1 LRAKKNTFEETEFML
16 DRFATYLDR
25 HRKLLLTTHENPD
38 GDGVGAAIA
47 LAAHLKAGGQEARIV
62 VTPALPE
69 NLRFLDPEGWV
80 EAFEP
85 EGTHRDLA
93 AWPDAWLL
101 IDASEPHRMG
111 PLFPVFEST
120 KANRACLDHHLKDV
134 PKGFDAEFTDP
145 TASASTELV
154 YDLVRPRL
162 GGDLPPVMAQAL
174 YAGLV
179 SDTGNFR
186 HSNSTPK
193 VHQAAADL
201 IAQGVHPART
211 YNALYQTAT
220 PAKLK
225 LFGRAMGGLQL
236 RDGGRFAYVAVTQ
249 ADLVACGATHED
261 LDELVE
267 EPRRLRGVEVAAL
280 FSETAD
286 GKSKVSLRSR
296 ERVDVNAV
304 CRLFG
309 GGGHRLA
316 SGAKAAQPFETF
328 ITEVGKAVLGQMER
342 DLVQKIK

>member
-1 LRAKKNTFEETEFML
+1 ML
-16 DRFATYLDR
+16 DRFAAYLDG
-25 HRKLLLTTHENPD
+25 HAKVLLTTHENPD
-38 GDGVGAAIA
+38 GDGIGAAIA
-47 LAAHLKAGGQEARIV
+47 LAVHLKAAGQQARIV

-85 EGTHRDLA
+85 EGVHRDLA

-111 PLFPVFEST
+111 PLFAAFERT
-120 KANRACLDHHLKDV
+120 AANRACLDHHLKDA

-154 YDLVRPRL
+154 YDFVRPRV
-162 GGDLPPVMAQAL
+162 GGDLPPLMAQAL

-193 VHQAAADL
+193 VHHAAADL

-211 YNALYQTAT
+211 FNALYQTAT
-220 PAKLK
+220 PAKLR
-225 LFGRAMGGLQL
+225 LFGRAMAGIQL
-236 RDGGRFAYVAVTQ
+236 RDDGRFAYVSVTA
-249 ADLVACGATHED
+249 ADLTECGATHED
-261 LDELVE
+261 LDDLVE
-267 EPRRLRGVEVAAL
+267 EPRKLKGVEVAAL
-280 FSETAD
+280 FSEAAD
-286 GKSKVSLRSR
+286 GRAKVSLRSR

-316 SGAKAAQPFETF
+316 SGAKVPIPLKAFIAQVEAAVHAQ
-328 ITEVGKAVLGQMER
+328 IER
-342 DLVQKIK
+342 DIV

>member
-1 LRAKKNTFEETEFML
+1 ML
-16 DRFATYLDR
+16 DRFAAFLDC
-25 HRKLLLTTHENPD
+25 HAKVLLTTHENPD
-38 GDGVGAAIA
+38 GDGVGAAVA
-47 LAAHLKAGGQEARIV
+47 LAAHLRGAGKEARIV

-69 NLRFLDPEGWV
+69 NLRFLDPEGWI
-80 EAFEP
+80 EAYAP
-85 EGTHRDLA
+85 DGAHRDLA

-111 PLFPVFEST
+111 ALYGAFEGT
-120 KANRACLDHHLKDV
+120 KAARACLDHHLKDA
-134 PKGFDAEFTDP
+134 PKGFDEEFTDS

-154 YDLVRPRL
+154 YDLVRPRI

-186 HSNSTPK
+186 HSNTTPK
-193 VHQAAADL
+193 VHHAAADL

-211 YNALYQTAT
+211 FNALYQTAT

-236 RDGGRFAYVAVTQ
+236 RDGGRFAYVAVTR
-249 ADLVACGATHED
+249 ADLAACGASHED

-267 EPRRLRGVEVAAL
+267 EPRKLKGVEVAAL

-286 GKSKVSLRSR
+286 GRAKVSLRSR

-304 CRLFG
+304 CRQFG

-316 SGAKAAQPFETF
+316 SGAKVAQPLDAFMAQVEA
-328 ITEVGKAVLGQMER
+328 AVVLQMAR
-342 DLVQKIK
+342 DIV

>member
-1 LRAKKNTFEETEFML
+1 ML
-16 DRFATYLDR
+16 DRFADFLENHAR
-25 HRKLLLTTHENPD
+25 LLLTTHENPD
-38 GDGVGAAIA
+38 GDGVGAAVA
-47 LAAHLKAGGQEARIV
+47 LAAHLKGRGKEARIV
-62 VTPALPE
+62 VAPALPE
-69 NLRFLDPEGWV
+69 NLRFLDPEGWI
-80 EAFEP
+80 EAYEP
-85 EGTHRDLA
+85 AGAHRDLA

-111 PLFPVFEST
+111 TLFAAFEGT
-120 KANRACLDHHLKDV
+120 KAERACLDHHLKDA
-134 PKGFDAEFTDP
+134 PHGFDDEFTDS

-174 YAGLV
+174 YAGMV

-186 HSNSTPK
+186 HSNTTPK
-193 VHQAAADL
+193 IHQAAADL

-225 LFGRAMGGLQL
+225 LFGRAMGGLQM
-236 RDGGRFAYVAVTQ
+236 RDGGRFAYVAVTT
-249 ADLVACGATHED
+249 ADLAACGATHED

-267 EPRRLRGVEVAAL
+267 EPRKLKGVEVAAL
-280 FSETAD
+280 FSEAAD
-286 GKSKVSLRSR
+286 GRAKVSLRSR
-296 ERVDVNAV
+296 EQVDVNAV

-316 SGAKAAQPFETF
+316 SGAKAAMPLPAF
-328 ITEVGKAVLGQMER
+328 IAQVEAAVLAQMER
-342 DLVQKIK
+342 DMV

>member
-1 LRAKKNTFEETEFML
+1 ML
-16 DRFATYLDR
+16 DRFAAFLD
-25 HRKLLLTTHENPD
+25 HHDQVLLTTHENPD
-38 GDGVGAAIA
+38 GDGVGAAVA
-47 LAAHLKAGGQEARIV
+47 LAAYLKGLGKAARIV
-62 VTPALPE
+62 VTPQLPE
-69 NLRFLDPEGWV
+69 NLRFLDPEGWI
-80 EAFEP
+80 EAYQP
-85 EGTHRDLA
+85 EGRHAELA
-93 AWPDAWLL
+93 AWPTAWIL
-101 IDASEPHRMG
+101 IDASEPHRLG
-111 PLFPVFEST
+111 PLFPAFEAT
-120 KANRACLDHHLKDV
+120 GAVRACLDHHLKDA

-145 TASASTELV
+145 TASASAELV

-193 VHQAAADL
+193 LHRAAAEL

-225 LFGRAMGGLQL
+225 LFGRAMGALQL
-236 RDGGRFAYVAVTQ
+236 REGGRFAHVAVTL
-249 ADLVACGATHED
+249 ADLAACGATHED

-267 EPRRLRGVEVAAL
+267 EPRKLKGVEVAAL

-286 GKSKVSLRSR
+286 GRAKVSLRSR

-304 CRLFG
+304 CRQFG

-316 SGAKAAQPFETF
+316 SGAKVAQPLAAF
-328 ITEVGKAVLGQMER
+328 IAQVEAAVAVQLVR
-342 DLVQKIK
+342 DIV

>member
-1 LRAKKNTFEETEFML
+1 ML
-16 DRFATYLDR
+16 DRFAAFLDR
-25 HRKLLLTTHENPD
+25 HAKVLLTTHENPD
-38 GDGVGAAIA
+38 GDGVGASIA
-47 LAAHLKAGGQEARIV
+47 LAAHLKAGGKEARIV

-69 NLRFLDPEGWV
+69 NLRFLDPEGWI
-80 EAFEP
+80 EAYEP
-85 EGTHRDLA
+85 DGAHRDLA

-111 PLFPVFEST
+111 ILFAAFETT
-120 KANRACLDHHLKDV
+120 KATRACLDHHLKDA
-134 PKGFDAEFTDP
+134 PKGFDVEFTDP

-154 YDLVRPRL
+154 YDLVRPRI
-162 GGDLPPVMAQAL
+162 GGDLSPIMAQAL

-193 VHQAAADL
+193 VHHAAADL

-211 YNALYQTAT
+211 FNALYQTAT

-236 RDGGRFAYVAVTQ
+236 RDGGRFAYVSVTM
-249 ADLVACGATHED
+249 ADLAACGATHED

-267 EPRRLRGVEVAAL
+267 EPRKLQGVEVAAL
-280 FSETAD
+280 FSESAD
-286 GKSKVSLRSR
+286 GRSKVSLRSR

-304 CRLFG
+304 CRQFG

-316 SGAKAAQPFETF
+316 SGAKVSQTLDAF
-328 ITEVGKAVLGQMER
+328 ITHVTAAVEAQIR
-342 DLVQKIK
+342 TNIV

>member
-1 LRAKKNTFEETEFML
+1 ML
-16 DRFATYLDR
+16 DRFVTYLDR
-25 HRKLLLTTHENPD
+25 HARILLTTHENPD
-38 GDGVGAAIA
+38 GDGVGASIA
-47 LAAHLKAGGQEARIV
+47 LAAHLKAGGKEVRIV

-69 NLRFLDPEGWV
+69 NLRFLDPHGWV
-80 EAFEP
+80 EAFDP
-85 EGTHRDLA
+85 AGAHRDLA

-111 PLFPVFEST
+111 PLFAAYEKT
-120 KANRACLDHHLKDV
+120 KADRACLDHHLKDV

-162 GGDLPPVMAQAL
+162 GGDLPQVMAQAL

-193 VHQAAADL
+193 VHHAAADL

-236 RDGGRFAYVAVTQ
+236 RDGGRFAYVSVTQ
-249 ADLVACGATHED
+249 ADFDACGATHED

-267 EPRRLRGVEVAAL
+267 EPRKLKGVEVAAL

-286 GKSKVSLRSR
+286 GRSKVSLRSR
-296 ERVDVNAV
+296 ERVDVNSV
-304 CRLFG
+304 CRQFG

-316 SGAKAAQPFETF
+316 SGAKAAQSLPDF
-328 ITEVGKAVLGQMER
+328 IVEVEAAVILQ
-342 DLVQKIK
+342 IKQDIV

>member
-1 LRAKKNTFEETEFML
+1 ML
-16 DRFATYLDR
+16 DRFATYLDCHAR
-25 HRKLLLTTHENPD
+25 LLLTTHENPD

-47 LAAHLKAGGQEARIV
+47 LATHLKMAGKEARIV
-62 VTPALPE
+62 VTPVLPE

-85 EGTHRDLA
+85 SGLHRNLS

-111 PLFPVFEST
+111 PLFAAFEATS
-120 KANRACLDHHLKDV
+120 ADRACLDHHLKDA
-134 PKGFDAEFTDP
+134 PEGFQEEFTDP

-154 YDLVRPRL
+154 YDFLRPRL
-162 GGDLPPVMAQAL
+162 GGDMPPVMAQAL

-193 VHQAAADL
+193 VHHAAADL
-201 IAQGVHPART
+201 IAQGIQPART
-211 YNALYQTAT
+211 FNALYQTAT
-220 PAKLK
+220 PAKLR

-236 RDGGRFAYVAVTQ
+236 RDGGRFAYVAVTA
-249 ADLVACGATHED
+249 ADLLACGATYED

-267 EPRRLRGVEVAAL
+267 EPRKLKGVEVAAL
-280 FSETAD
+280 FSEATD
-286 GKSKVSLRSR
+286 GRAKVSLRSQ

-304 CRLFG
+304 CRQFG

-316 SGAKAAQPFETF
+316 SGAKAGLPLGTF
-328 ITEVGKAVLGQMER
+328 IAQVEAAVLEQIRR
-342 DLVQKIK
+342 DIV

>member
-1 LRAKKNTFEETEFML
+1 ML
-16 DRFATYLDR
+16 DRFATFLDR
-25 HRKLLLTTHENPD
+25 HERVLLTTHESPD

-47 LAAHLKAGGQEARIV
+47 LAAHLKAAGKQVRIV
-62 VTPALPE
+62 VAPTLPE
-69 NLRFLDPEGWV
+69 NLRFLDPEGWI
-80 EAFEP
+80 EAYEP
-85 EGTHRDLA
+85 DGAHLELA

-111 PLFPVFEST
+111 PLFKAFETTQAS
-120 KANRACLDHHLKDV
+120 RACLDHHLKDA
-134 PKGFDAEFTDP
+134 PKGFDEEFTDS

-154 YDLVRPRL
+154 YDLVRPRI

-193 VHQAAADL
+193 IHHAAADL

-211 YNALYQTAT
+211 FNALYQTAT
-220 PAKLK
+220 PAKLR

-236 RDGGRFAYVAVTQ
+236 KGGGRFAYVTVTL
-249 ADLVACGATHED
+249 ADLAACGATHED
-261 LDELVE
+261 LDDLVE
-267 EPRRLRGVEVAAL
+267 EPRKLKGVEVAAL

-286 GKSKVSLRSR
+286 GRAKVSLRSR

-304 CRLFG
+304 CRQFG

-316 SGAKAAQPFETF
+316 SGAKIAQPLDSFVAQVEA
-328 ITEVGKAVLGQMER
+328 AVLTRMGL
-342 DLVQKIK
+342 DIV

>member
-1 LRAKKNTFEETEFML
+1 ML
-16 DRFATYLDR
+16 ERFAAFLDR
-25 HRKLLLTTHENPD
+25 HAKLLLTTHENPD
-38 GDGVGAAIA
+38 GDGVGAAVA
-47 LAAHLKAGGQEARIV
+47 LAAHLKGRGKEARIV
-62 VTPALPE
+62 VVPALPE
-69 NLRFLDPEGWV
+69 NLRFLDPEGWI
-80 EAFEP
+80 EAYEP
-85 EGTHRDLA
+85 AGAHRDLA

-111 PLFPVFEST
+111 ALFAAFEGT
-120 KANRACLDHHLKDV
+120 RAERACLDHHLKDA
-134 PKGFDAEFTDP
+134 PHGFDDEFTDS

-174 YAGLV
+174 YAGMV

-186 HSNSTPK
+186 HSNTTPK
-193 VHQAAADL
+193 IHQAAADL

-225 LFGRAMGGLQL
+225 LFGRAMEGLQM
-236 RDGGRFAYVAVTQ
+236 RDRGRFAYVAVTT
-249 ADLVACGATHED
+249 ADLAACGATHED

-267 EPRRLRGVEVAAL
+267 EPRKLKGVEVAAL
-280 FSETAD
+280 FSEAAD
-286 GKSKVSLRSR
+286 GRAKVSLRSR
-296 ERVDVNAV
+296 EKVDVNAV

-316 SGAKAAQPFETF
+316 SGAKAAMPLPAF
-328 ITEVGKAVLGQMER
+328 IARVEAAVLAQLGR
-342 DLVQKIK
+342 DLV

>member
-1 LRAKKNTFEETEFML
+1 ML
-16 DRFATYLDR
+16 DRFSAFLER
-25 HRKLLLTTHENPD
+25 HNRILLTTHENPD
-38 GDGVGAAIA
+38 GDGVGASIA
-47 LAAHLKAGGQEARIV
+47 LAAHLKSSGKEARIV
-62 VTPALPE
+62 VTPGLPE
-69 NLRFLDPEGWV
+69 NLRFLDPEGWI

-85 EGTHRDLA
+85 EGAHLDLA
-93 AWPDAWLL
+93 GWPDAWLL

-111 PLFPVFEST
+111 ALFPVYEAT
-120 KANRACLDHHLKDV
+120 QAERACLDHHLKDA

-145 TASASTELV
+145 TASASTELI
-154 YDLVRPRL
+154 YDLVRPRI
-162 GGDLPPVMAQAL
+162 GCDLPPVMAQAI

-193 VHQAAADL
+193 IHHAAADL

-211 YNALYQTAT
+211 FNALYQTAT
-220 PAKLK
+220 PVKLR

-236 RDGGRFAYVAVTQ
+236 RGDGRFAYVSVTR
-249 ADLVACGATHED
+249 ADLAACGATHED

-267 EPRRLRGVEVAAL
+267 EPRKLKGVEVAAL

-286 GKSKVSLRSR
+286 GRAKVSLRSR

-304 CRLFG
+304 CRQFG

-316 SGAKAAQPFETF
+316 SGAKVAQPLEAF
-328 ITEVGKAVLGQMER
+328 IFQVEAAVMAQIRL
-342 DLVQKIK
+342 DIV

>member
-1 LRAKKNTFEETEFML
+1 ML
-16 DRFATYLDR
+16 ERFADYLDC
-25 HRKLLLTTHENPD
+25 HAKVLLTTHENPD

-47 LAAHLKAGGQEARIV
+47 LAAHLKASGKQARIV

-69 NLRFLDPEGWV
+69 NLRFLDPEEWV

-85 EGTHRDLA
+85 EGLHRELA

-111 PLFPVFEST
+111 PLFAVFEVT
-120 KANRACLDHHLKDV
+120 GADRACLDHHLKDT
-134 PKGFDAEFTDP
+134 PQGFDAEFTDP

-162 GGDLPPVMAQAL
+162 KGDLPPVMAQAL

-193 VHQAAADL
+193 VHRAAAEL
-201 IAQGVHPART
+201 IAQGIHPART
-211 YNALYQTAT
+211 FNALYQTAT
-220 PAKLK
+220 PAKLR

-236 RDGGRFAYVAVTQ
+236 RDSGRFAYVSVTA
-249 ADLVACGATHED
+249 ADLAACSATYED

-267 EPRRLRGVEVAAL
+267 EPRKLKGVEVAAL
-280 FSETAD
+280 FSEA
-286 GKSKVSLRSR
+286 GEGRAKVSLRSR

-304 CRLFG
+304 CRQFG

-316 SGAKAAQPFETF
+316 SGAKVSQPLGTF
-328 ITEVGKAVLGQMER
+328 IAQVEAAVLDQISR
-342 DLVQKIK
+342 DIV

>member
-1 LRAKKNTFEETEFML
+1 ML
-16 DRFATYLDR
+16 DRFATFLDG
-25 HRKLLLTTHENPD
+25 HAKVLLTTHENPD

-47 LAAHLKAGGQEARIV
+47 LAAHLKLGGKEARIV

-69 NLRFLDPEGWV
+69 NLRFLDPQGWI
-80 EAFEP
+80 EAYEP
-85 EGTHRDLA
+85 TGAHQDLA

-111 PLFPVFEST
+111 PLFATFET
-120 KANRACLDHHLKDV
+120 TQAARACLDHHLKDV

-145 TASASTELV
+145 TASASAELV

-162 GGDLPPVMAQAL
+162 QGDFPPEMAQAL

-193 VHQAAADL
+193 VHHAAADL
-201 IAQGVHPART
+201 IAQGVHPSRT
-211 YNALYQTAT
+211 FNALYQTAT

-236 RDGGRFAYVAVTQ
+236 RDGGRFAYVSVTQ
-249 ADLVACGATHED
+249 ADLDACGATHED

-267 EPRRLRGVEVAAL
+267 EPRKLKGVEVAAL
-280 FSETAD
+280 FSEAAD
-286 GKSKVSLRSR
+286 GRAKVSLRSR

-316 SGAKAAQPFETF
+316 SGAKANLALETF
-328 ITEVGKAVLGQMER
+328 IIEVETAVITQMKK
-342 DLVQKIK
+342 DIV

>member
-1 LRAKKNTFEETEFML
+1 ML
-16 DRFATYLDR
+16 DRFADFLENHAR
-25 HRKLLLTTHENPD
+25 LLLTTHENPD
-38 GDGVGAAIA
+38 GDGVGAAVA
-47 LAAHLKAGGQEARIV
+47 LAAHLKGRGKEARIV
-62 VTPALPE
+62 VTPTLPE
-69 NLRFLDPEGWV
+69 NLRFLDPEGWI
-80 EAFEP
+80 EAYEP
-85 EGTHRDLA
+85 AGAHRDLA

-111 PLFPVFEST
+111 TLFAAFEGT
-120 KANRACLDHHLKDV
+120 KAERACLDHHLKDA
-134 PKGFDAEFTDP
+134 PHGFDDEFTDS

-174 YAGLV
+174 YAGMV

-186 HSNSTPK
+186 HSNTTPK
-193 VHQAAADL
+193 IHQAAADL

-225 LFGRAMGGLQL
+225 LFGRAMGGLQM
-236 RDGGRFAYVAVTQ
+236 RDGGRFAYVAVTT
-249 ADLVACGATHED
+249 ADLAACAATHED

-267 EPRRLRGVEVAAL
+267 EPRKLKGVEVAAL
-280 FSETAD
+280 FSEAAD
-286 GKSKVSLRSR
+286 GRAKVSLRSR
-296 ERVDVNAV
+296 EQVDVNAV

-316 SGAKAAQPFETF
+316 SGAKAAMPLPAF
-328 ITEVGKAVLGQMER
+328 IAQVEAAVLAQMER
-342 DLVQKIK
+342 DMV

>member
-1 LRAKKNTFEETEFML
+1 ML
-16 DRFATYLDR
+16 DRFATFLER
-25 HRKLLLTTHENPD
+25 HRRVLLTTHENPD
-38 GDGVGAAIA
+38 GDGVGASIA
-47 LAAHLKAGGQEARIV
+47 LAAHLKSGGREARIV

-69 NLRFLDPEGWV
+69 NLRFLDPDGWI
-80 EAFEP
+80 ETFDPGGA
-85 EGTHRDLA
+85 HSDLA

-111 PLFPVFEST
+111 PLFAAFEAT
-120 KANRACLDHHLKDV
+120 RADRACLDHHLKDA
-134 PKGFDAEFTDP
+134 PRGFDAEFTDP

-193 VHQAAADL
+193 IHHAAADL

-211 YNALYQTAT
+211 FNALYQTAT
-220 PAKLK
+220 PAKLR

-236 RDGGRFAYVAVTQ
+236 RADGRFAYVSVTR
-249 ADLVACGATHED
+249 ADLAACGATHED

-267 EPRRLRGVEVAAL
+267 EPRKLKGVEVAAL

-286 GKSKVSLRSR
+286 GRAKVSLRSR

-304 CRLFG
+304 CRQFG

-316 SGAKAAQPFETF
+316 SGAKVALPLADFLPQVEA
-328 ITEVGKAVLGQMER
+328 AVLAQFSL
-342 DLVQKIK
+342 DIV